1 MPAKLNII
9 SSGDESE
16 CEITI
21 HEGRFHQIKR
31 MFKALGKEVI
41 YLKRLSMGS
50 LVLDEKLG
58 KGEVRRLTEEEITLL
73 KGK

>member
-9 SSGDESE
+9 SSGDKSE

-50 LVLDEKLG
+50 LVLDESIG
-58 KGEVRRLTEEEITLL
+58 KGGVRRLTEEEITLL